1 MAWYKRYNFR
11 LKTFFQLQKALQIL
25 EHYWNYK
32 SFRSVQENIIQSVL
46 EGNDTFG
53 LLPTG
58 GGKSLCFQVPAMV
71 NEGICLVISPLV
83 ALMKDQVAQLQARNI
98 KAIALT
104 GGIKSDDLSTLLDNC
119 VYGNYKFLY
128 LSPERLEQDWVLER
142 IKALPI
148 SLIAIDEAHCVSQWG
163 HDFRPS
169 YLKIKNLKAH
179 FTKIPFIALTASA
192 TPEVQ
197 KDIVTLLGL
206 EHPKLFQ
213 KSFARD
219 NLGYHIIK
227 AEDKLYKIKQI
238 LQKNPE
244 PSIIYVRNRKNCHD
258 YASQLNTLGFKA
270 TFYHGG
276 LPVKEKEANMQAWM
290 KETHPI
296 MVATSAFG
304 MGIDKPNVKTVIH
317 VNLPENLESY
327 YQEAGRA
334 GRDGE
339 KAFAVLISSPSDV
352 IQAESQFI
360 AVLPD
365 VAFLKEV
372 YVKLCNYFQIAY
384 GEGIAQEFSF
394 SLNHFCHQYKLP
406 VLKTFN
412 ALQFLDRQC
421 IISLSNEQSEKV
433 QVQFIIDSREVIRYI
448 SLNPNEEPILNSI
461 LRNYAGIFD
470 MQTNVN
476 TVFVAKN
483 AGTTEMN
490 VLHLLEK
497 LKGLG
502 IIELFSTQNESK
514 ITFLEV
520 REDNRTI
527 NRVGK
532 YLEKQNLN
540 KQNQLASV
548 IAYVSDELQC
558 KNRLLL
564 TYFGE
569 KVTSDCGIC
578 SFCLKAKS
586 KPLNLND
593 LRKEI
598 VAAIQMEP
606 KTSRALSEQFHV
618 DEKTLLKVLSQLV
631 EHNILVINT
640 KNQFIYK

>member
-1 MAWYKRYNFR
+1 M
-11 LKTFFQLQKALQIL
+11 QKALQIL
-25 EHYWNYK
+25 EQYWNHK
-32 SFRSVQENIIQSVL
+32 SFRLVQEDIIQSVL
-46 EGNDTFG
+46 DGNDTFG
-53 LLPTG
+53 LMPTG

-71 NEGICLVISPLV
+71 NEGLCLVISPLV
-83 ALMKDQVAQLQARNI
+83 ALMKDQVAQLQSRNI

-104 GGIKSDDLSTLLDNC
+104 GGIKSDDLITLLDNC
-119 VYGNYKFLY
+119 IYGNYKFLY

-142 IKALPI
+142 IKTLPI

-169 YLKIKNLKAH
+169 YLKIKNLKSH
-179 FTKIPFIALTASA
+179 FTKIPFVALTASA

-197 KDIVTLLGL
+197 KDIVDLLGL
-206 EHPKLFQ
+206 ENPKLFK
-213 KSFARD
+213 KSFTRE

-227 AEDKLYKIKQI
+227 AEDKIYKIKQI
-238 LQKNPE
+238 LQKNTG
-244 PSIIYVRNRKNCHD
+244 PSIIYVRNRKSCHD
-258 YASQLNTLGFKA
+258 YAAQLNVLGFKA

-276 LPVKEKEANMQAWM
+276 LPVKEKEANMASWM
-290 KETHPI
+290 KEVSPI
-296 MVATSAFG
+296 MIATSAFG

-334 GRDGE
+334 GRNGE

-360 AVLPD
+360 TVLPD
-365 VAFLKEV
+365 VPFLKEV

-384 GEGIAQEFSF
+384 GEGITQEFPF
-394 SLNHFCHQYKLP
+394 SLNYFCNQYKLP

-412 ALQFLDRQC
+412 SLQFLDRQC

-433 QVQFIIDSREVIRYI
+433 QVQFVIDSREVIRYI
-448 SLNPNEEPILNSI
+448 SLNQNEEPILNSI

-470 MQTNVN
+470 VQTNVN

-483 AGTTEMN
+483 AGTTETN
-490 VLHLLEK
+490 VLNLLEK
-497 LKGLG
+497 LKGLQ

-520 REDNRTI
+520 REDDRTI

-569 KVTSDCGIC
+569 KVIEDCGIC
-578 SFCLKAKS
+578 SFCLNKKQKTS
-586 KPLNLND
+586 NTE
-593 LRKEI
+593 EI
-598 VAAIQMEP
+598 RNQIIEILKVTP
-606 KTSRALSEQFHV
+606 KTSRELSEVFQIE
-618 DEKTLLKVLSQLV
+618 EKELLTILKQLL
-631 EHNILVINT
+631 EYNKIQINT
-640 KNQFIYK
+640 KNQFTYR